1 MYSLLVL
8 GEQRR
13 IVACLDGLP
22 PIGDLRQVKV
32 NALPAHAFGRLQSTS
47 GEELSPS
54 LRFGDCRCF
63 ARRSQSALMPSMY
76 RGEHMKLFQLSLTL
90 GLLSN
95 IVLGALTRSWSPL
108 VEMSPGVQ
116 KLATILLL
124 ILLAGIGTVLGV
136 MSKNRKEVKAWLSI
150 GVIGLN
156 MLMLFTGIFLLFAG

>member
-1 MYSLLVL
+1 
-8 GEQRR
+8 
-13 IVACLDGLP
+13 
-22 PIGDLRQVKV
+22 
-32 NALPAHAFGRLQSTS
+32 
-47 GEELSPS
+47 
-54 LRFGDCRCF
+54 
-63 ARRSQSALMPSMY
+63 
-76 RGEHMKLFQLSLTL
+76 MKLFQLSLTL